1 MSAGT
6 TESASSGGSSVVQ
19 RSQAQSAGWTP
30 NSSLLWLEMLAL
42 SLGALQFA
50 WAPGTVRSPWLGMG
64 ALTLLAVTSVLMR
77 TIPTTALGPKAGY
90 LMRAGVLLAY
100 CTLVLAAVDG
110 IRGPLVCMYLIP
122 LTCTALSLGRAAT
135 LLASAAAGI
144 LLALLAWWMKLDVAS
159 ISFLAGLAAMLLPAA
174 AASYLIA
181 RLVERIADAQDQ
193 LQELAG
199 TDTQTGLLNL
209 PAFEKI
215 LLREHDKAERLGR
228 AYSLAVIDIDNLKQI
243 NETISHD
250 AGTQMIGAVAAAI
263 TRSIRTSDIA
273 ARLGGDDFIVLLND
287 TDAGTAAAVCQR
299 IRNNV
304 YGGTLSVGNRLIR
317 ASVSLGMVNYPRDH
331 HDAKEL
337 MIAADQRMRQDRE
350 LRRPIAR

>member
-6 TESASSGGSSVVQ
+6 TGSASSRSSAVQ
-19 RSQAQSAGWTP
+19 RSDAQSADWTP
-30 NSSLLWLEMLAL
+30 NPSLLWLEMLAL

-50 WAPGTVRSPWLGMG
+50 WAANTVRSPWLGMT
-64 ALTLLAVTSVLMR
+64 ALTMLALASILMR
-77 TIPTTALGPKAGY
+77 TLPSTMLPPKAAHI
-90 LMRAGVLLAY
+90 LRVCVLLAY
-100 CTLVLAAVDG
+100 CTLVLAAIDG
-110 IRGPLVCMYLIP
+110 TRGPLICMYVIP
-122 LTCTALSLGRAAT
+122 LTCAALSLGRAVT
-135 LLASAAAGI
+135 LAASAVAAM
-144 LLALLAWWMKLDVAS
+144 LLVLLAWWMKLEVAS
-159 ISFLAGLAAMLLPAA
+159 VAFLAGLAATLLPATA
-174 AASYLIA
+174 AAYLIA
-181 RLVERIADAQDQ
+181 RLVERIEDAQDQ
-193 LQELAG
+193 LEELAG

-209 PAFEKI
+209 PAFEKM
-215 LLREHDKAERLGR
+215 LLHEHDKAQRLGR
-228 AYSLAVIDIDNLKQI
+228 VYSLAVIDIDNLKQI

-317 ASVSLGMVNYPRDH
+317 ASVSIGMANYPRDH
-331 HDAKEL
+331 LDAKEL

-350 LRRPIAR
+350 LRRPVAR